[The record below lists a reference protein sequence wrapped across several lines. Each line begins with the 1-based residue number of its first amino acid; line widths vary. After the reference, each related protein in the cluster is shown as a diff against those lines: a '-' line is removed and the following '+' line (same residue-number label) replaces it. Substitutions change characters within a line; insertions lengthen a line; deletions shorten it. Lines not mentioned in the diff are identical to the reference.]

1 MSVIKVSVF
10 GIDEN
15 RLMERTY
22 YQIKYNNQ
30 IHHNN
35 HYILQPFQLT
45 SSDGKPLGRKYQAK
59 DDRLSNNSVI

>member
-22 YQIKYNNQ
+22 YQIKCNNE
-30 IHHNN
+30 IHHNH
-35 HYILQPFQLT
+35 HYILQPFELT
-45 SSDGKPLGRKYQAK
+45 SYDGESLGRKYPAK
-59 DDRLSNNSVI
+59 DDRLPNNSVI